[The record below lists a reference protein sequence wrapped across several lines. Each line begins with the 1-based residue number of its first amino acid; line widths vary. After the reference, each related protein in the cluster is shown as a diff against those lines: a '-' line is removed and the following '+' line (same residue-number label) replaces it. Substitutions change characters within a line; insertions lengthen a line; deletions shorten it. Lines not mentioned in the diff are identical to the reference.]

1 MPLSPQVREKIIEKE
16 AFAVCFSPNWVEI
29 LLLVQHWIECNV
41 VAKFREAKFC
51 SLCNIGSTAT
61 FSS

>member
-41 VAKFREAKFC
+41 REI
-51 SLCNIGSTAT
+51 LLLVQYWIDCNV
-61 FSS
+61 